1 MNQTSSHAY
10 LSSLESKGPALWKPK
25 EPESNTTIKR
35 KSSEGSNY
43 FSPSKI
49 SKSSQIL
56 TNPSSA
62 RGDLEF
68 EAKGKVTAKRSAC
81 ESPDTLRSRCYTE
94 SPRSYPSGTCSK
106 QPRRLTV
113 EDETEKS
120 FGDCDDFDGLNCSQI
135 EKEAIISTQIC
146 DVKKNL
152 KEDLFGSEDDED
164 DLWDDDGIPDDE
176 LAGALTLIES
186 DVREL

>member
-1 MNQTSSHAY
+1 MDSQ
-10 LSSLESKGPALWKPK
+10 GPALWKPK

-49 SKSSQIL
+49 SKSSQIV
-56 TNPSSA
+56 TNQSPT
-62 RGDLEF
+62 RGDLDF
-68 EAKGKVTAKRSAC
+68 EAKAKVTAKRSAC
-81 ESPDTLRSRCYTE
+81 ESPDTLRTRCFTE
-94 SPRSYPSGTCSK
+94 SPRSYPSGTSSK
-106 QPRRLTV
+106 KPRRLTV
-113 EDETEKS
+113 EDETEIS

-152 KEDLFGSEDDED
+152 AEDVFGSEDDED
-164 DLWDDDGIPDDE
+164 DLWDDDGISDDE
-176 LAGALTLIES
+176 LADA
-186 DVREL
+186 VR